1 MINGDF
7 VKLKFYEM
15 NQNETI
21 KIDRSQL
28 SYDKLSSVMDTLP
41 KRRSQTVFW
50 KLDRNAQTEPDP
62 SHRFVK
68 RIKWYFG
75 IHSGTALRNIDSTEG
90 ILFNSPGTEI
100 FPFSYFVFC
109 LAKFSQVITDIQNL
123 ITSNKTR
130 TNCSGFG

>member
-41 KRRSQTVFW
+41 KRRSQTVF
-50 KLDRNAQTEPDP
+50 
-62 SHRFVK
+62 
-68 RIKWYFG
+68 
-75 IHSGTALRNIDSTEG
+75 
-90 ILFNSPGTEI
+90 
-100 FPFSYFVFC
+100 
-109 LAKFSQVITDIQNL
+109 
-123 ITSNKTR
+123 
-130 TNCSGFG
+130 

>member
-1 MINGDF
+1 MINEDF

-41 KRRSQTVFW
+41 KRWSQTVFS
-50 KLDRNAQTEPDP
+50 KLDRNARTEPDP

-68 RIKWYFG
+68 RIRWYFG
-75 IHSGTALRNIDSTEG
+75 IHSGTALPILICFRNIDSKEG
-90 ILFNSPGTEI
+90 IYVLKVKVSE
-100 FPFSYFVFC
+100 
-109 LAKFSQVITDIQNL
+109 
-123 ITSNKTR
+123 
-130 TNCSGFG
+130 

>member
-50 KLDRNAQTEPDP
+50 KLDRNVRTEPDP
-62 SHRFVK
+62 SQRFVE
-68 RIKWYFG
+68 RIRWSFG
-75 IHSGTALRNIDSTEG
+75 VSSGMWHTVCPYL
-90 ILFNSPGTEI
+90 
-100 FPFSYFVFC
+100 
-109 LAKFSQVITDIQNL
+109 NL
-123 ITSNKTR
+123 Q
-130 TNCSGFG
+130 